1 MTKEE
6 LELHG
11 TEYKNSKNYEYDKKR
26 DEEQLKIRESFV
38 THFTLDKLKTM
49 SIDEYIEGKDSKSS
63 FCYQIE
69 HKMKSIGDIRGA
81 FLMPKFGLYYSKKNN
96 DYVFQHGKF
105 GSSLEEVFTNVRK
118 EIIKL
123 VVDGANDNLSGL
135 EENKLSNMFRGK
147 IFFVYYPDKTLPIF
161 NSDHIDFFMKNMDL
175 PCNDDLSYFSK
186 IKMMLQWKNDSK
198 VFKDFTNL
206 EFMHFLYSAYG
217 FKNEIDILKG
227 KKELLNI
234 EVEFITDQTII
245 DRVVKEST
253 RAHRTPNFEE
263 INRKKSAVG
272 MNGELFV
279 LEYEKNN
286 NRRYARRIKRV
297 GDDPSFGYDILSY
310 DAEGNE
316 KHIEVKTCSSGS
328 LEKIDFFISSNEYSK
343 LQNDPL
349 YVLYYACGLSSKN
362 PKIIALSK
370 ENLVDVTFT
379 PVAYQIHGK
388 VDK

>member
-1 MTKEE
+1 MKQEE
-6 LELHG
+6 LEELG
-11 TEYKNSKNYEYDKKR
+11 TNYLNSDNYKNDKKR
-26 DEEQLKIRESFV
+26 HEEELKIRDKFV
-38 THFTLDKLKTM
+38 KQFTLDKLKLMT
-49 SIDEYIEGKDSKSS
+49 IDDYVEGKGSKAS

-69 HKMKSIGDIRGA
+69 FGMQWLGQIRGSFA
-81 FLMPKFGLYYSKKNN
+81 NSKFVLHYSKEKK
-96 DYVFQHGKF
+96 DYTFQSGKF
-105 GSSLEEVFTNVRK
+105 GSSLNEVFNNVRQ

-123 VVDGANDNLSGL
+123 VEDGANDNIDGL
-135 EENKLSNMFRGK
+135 ENNKLSKMFRGK
-147 IFFVYYPDKTLPIF
+147 IYYVYYPDKTLPIY
-161 NSDHIDFFMKNMDL
+161 NSEHIDFFMKNMGI
-175 PCNDDLSYFSK
+175 PVTDDLNYFHK
-186 IKMMLQWKNDSK
+186 IKMMLQWKNDST
-198 VFKDFTNL
+198 VFRDFSNL
-206 EFMHFLYSAYG
+206 EFMAFLYSSYG

-227 KKELLNI
+227 KKELSNI

-245 DRVVKEST
+245 DRVVQEST

-279 LEYEKNN
+279 LEYEKSNN
-286 NRRYARRIKRV
+286 KKYARRIKRI

-316 KHIEVKTCSSGS
+316 KHIEVKTCSSGN

-349 YVLYYACGLSSKN
+349 YVLYYVCGLSSEN
-362 PKIIALSK
+362 PKIISLSK

-379 PVAYQIHGK
+379 PIAYQIHGK